1 MVQEVQNKVREYV
14 LSKYRQTFTPD
25 STMII
30 KEYDSFF
37 TVANHKTASPLIL
50 GKKILE

>member
-1 MVQEVQNKVREYV
+1 
-14 LSKYRQTFTPD
+14 
-25 STMII
+25 MII
-30 KEYDSFF
+30 KEHDNFF

>member
-1 MVQEVQNKVREYV
+1 MTQEVQNKVREYV
-14 LSKYRQTFTPD
+14 LSKYGQTFKTD

-30 KEYDSFF
+30 KEYDSHF
-37 TVANHKTASPLIL
+37 TVAKHETASPLIL

>member
-1 MVQEVQNKVREYV
+1 MTQEVQNKVREYV
-14 LSKYRQTFTPD
+14 LTRYKQTFTPN

-30 KEYDSFF
+30 KEYDSHF
-37 TVANHKTASPLIL
+37 TVANHKTSSPLIL

>member
-30 KEYDSFF
+30 KEHDNFF
-37 TVANHKTASPLIL
+37 TVAKHKTASPLIL

>member
-1 MVQEVQNKVREYV
+1 MTQEIQNKVREYV

-30 KEYDSFF
+30 KEYDNFF
-37 TVANHKTASPLIL
+37 TVAGHKTSSPLIL
-50 GKKILE
+50 GKGIIE

>member
-1 MVQEVQNKVREYV
+1 MAPEVQNKVREYV

-30 KEYDSFF
+30 KEYDNFF
-37 TVANHKTASPLIL
+37 TVASHETSSPIIL
-50 GKKILE
+50 GKGIIE

>member
-14 LSKYRQTFTPD
+14 LSKYRQTFNPD

-37 TVANHKTASPLIL
+37 TVASHKTSSPIIL

>member
-1 MVQEVQNKVREYV
+1 MTQEVQNKVREYV
-14 LSKYRQTFTPD
+14 LARYKQTFTPD

-30 KEYDSFF
+30 KEYDSHF
-37 TVANHKTASPLIL
+37 TVANHKTSSPLIL